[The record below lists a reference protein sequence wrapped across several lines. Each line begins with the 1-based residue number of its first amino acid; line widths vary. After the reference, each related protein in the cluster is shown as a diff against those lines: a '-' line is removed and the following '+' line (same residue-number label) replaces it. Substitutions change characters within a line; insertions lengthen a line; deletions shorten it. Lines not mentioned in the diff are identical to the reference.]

1 MKFFNIFFFLFFLS
15 ITKISS
21 ISRAL
26 YLGKEKCFYDNYY
39 NQMNILITYKI
50 IDKDVTLPKTPRTLF
65 KVDITSPDRADFF
78 KVFYGSKLSG
88 KFSYNVEE
96 SAKYKICI
104 YSSDKDL
111 FKKKKFLKVQFNIQ
125 SSDELFDAN
134 SAKLKDFQKVNDTMQ
149 KLNSKIDSIEEMQN
163 YQIQVEDNFSKNQ
176 VLSSSRVALIT
187 IFQIFIIIIVG
198 TYQVFSLRKV
208 FKDKIWAPF

>member
-1 MKFFNIFFFLFFLS
+1 M
-15 ITKISS
+15 
-21 ISRAL
+21 
-26 YLGKEKCFYDNYY
+26 EY
-39 NQMNILITYKI
+39 N
-50 IDKDVTLPKTPRTLF
+50 
-65 KVDITSPDRADFF
+65 DITWKFATPVPYSEWKYPI
-78 KVFYGSKLSG
+78 KNESLGTEMPLYVKLNGSG